1 MIDLANFVY
10 LIGFLNFHGLLSN
23 HLNNYTRERVD
34 MESYI
39 NQKFG
44 EIIAGEEWTIRRN
57 P

>member
-1 MIDLANFVY
+1 VDLANLVY
-10 LIGFLNFHGLLSN
+10 LIGFLNFHGLMSI

-39 NQKFG
+39 NKKFG
-44 EIIAGEEWTIRRN
+44 EIIAGEEWNIRRN